1 MFKKIKKSISRD
13 YIKEIDEENIPRHVA
28 IIMDG
33 NGRWARKRNLPRI
46 AGHKAGVEALR
57 DIIKSSSNIGIQY
70 LTLYAFS
77 TENWNRPEEE
87 VNGLMDLLVL
97 YLRKEIKELHKN
109 NVRINTIGDINR
121 LPMKTINEIEKAIL
135 MTKGNTG
142 LTVNIALNYGAKAEI
157 LNAVKN
163 ICKKVGENTLT
174 IDDIDEKAFSQYL
187 YTDTIPDPDL
197 LIRTSG
203 EQRISNFLLWQ
214 IAYSELWFTEVYWP
228 DFKPDHL
235 FEAIIEFGQRQRRFG
250 GL

>member
-1 MFKKIKKSISRD
+1 MFKRTKKSISSEA
-13 YIKEIDEENIPRHVA
+13 IQEIDEGNLPKHIA

-33 NGRWARKRNLPRI
+33 NGRWARKRGLPRI

-57 DIIKSSSNIGIQY
+57 DIIKCASDIGVQY

-77 TENWNRPEEE
+77 TENWNRPDEE
-87 VNGLMDLLVL
+87 VNGLMELLVL
-97 YLRKEIKELHKN
+97 YLRKEIKDLHRNK
-109 NVRINTIGDINR
+109 VRINTIGDITR
-121 LPMKTINEIEKAIL
+121 LPIKAVNEIEKAIQL
-135 MTKGNTG
+135 TEENTG
-142 LTVNIALNYGAKAEI
+142 LTVNIALNYGARSEM
-157 LNAVKN
+157 LDAVKN
-163 ICKKVGENTLT
+163 ICLHVRNNTLDIENIDENT
-174 IDDIDEKAFSQYL
+174 FSQYL
-187 YTDTIPDPDL
+187 YTKTIPDPDL

-235 FEAIIEFGQRQRRFG
+235 SKAIIEFGRRQRRFG